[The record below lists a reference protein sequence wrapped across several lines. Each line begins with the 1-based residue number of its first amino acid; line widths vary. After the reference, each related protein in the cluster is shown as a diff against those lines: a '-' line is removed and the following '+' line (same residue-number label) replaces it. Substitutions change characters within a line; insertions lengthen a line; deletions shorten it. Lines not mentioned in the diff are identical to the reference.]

1 MKPNV
6 LFIIIDSLRS
16 DKFVDH
22 AKNHRN
28 SNISHLMKNGTFFPD
43 TISAANATVLSWS
56 ALFTSKFPF
65 KTGIRSARFN
75 KLNSNITTSFDVFKK
90 NNYNILGY
98 LPKLSETVG
107 LFPKFDNNDYLY
119 DFYGGLTNGLAE
131 KTIEKLNSNL
141 STPWFFLVHSMDLH
155 QPITVSKDFDKQQY
169 GKNLYEKK
177 LSEIDYY
184 LGRIIEKIDLNNTIL
199 VITSDHGDY
208 IKSITK
214 YDHELNFNQ
223 NAKNE
228 KIISKFSK
236 FIPGFLEPVKDK
248 AFLKLEKEKQEKKY
262 KKISELNLREY
273 EKRALLAGKA
283 DEDHFLF
290 DELIKVPFLLYGKNI
305 PQKILTSKQI
315 RSVDIFP
322 TLFEFLNIGF
332 ETETDGI
339 NLKPLIDGMNFP
351 ENPAYIESNPL
362 VIKQSNDVVGIRTGD
377 YKYFRDKNDP
387 KMRIHLFDLN
397 KDPLEE
403 KNISSNTKL
412 VDKYEKILY
421 SLIQKNQSDN
431 QENTENSDEIEKE
444 LRKLGYV

>member
-1 MKPNV
+1 MRPNI

-16 DKFVDH
+16 DKFSEYVE
-22 AKNHRN
+22 NNPN
-28 SNISHLMKNGTFFPD
+28 SNISKLMNRGIYFPD
-43 TISAANATVLSWS
+43 TISSANATILSWS

-65 KTGIRSARFN
+65 KTGIRSTRFN
-75 KLNSNITTSFDVFKK
+75 KLNPNIITSFDILKK

-119 DFYGGLTNGLAE
+119 DFYGGLTNGLTN
-131 KTIEKLNSNL
+131 KIIEKLNPNL
-141 STPWFFLVHSMDLH
+141 ADPWFFLVHSMDLH
-155 QPITVSKDFDKQQY
+155 QPITVSKDFDNEQF
-169 GKNLYEKK
+169 GTNLYEKK
-177 LSEIDYY
+177 LSEINQY
-184 LGRIIEKIDLNNTIL
+184 LGQIIEKIDVNNTIL

-208 IKSITK
+208 VKSITK
-214 YDHELNFNQ
+214 YDHELNFDQ

-228 KIISKFSK
+228 KIVSKFSK

-248 AFLKLEKEKQEKKY
+248 AFLKLEKDKQEKKS
-262 KKISELNLREY
+262 KIISKLNLREY

-305 PQKILTSKQI
+305 SQNILINKQI

-322 TLFEFLNIGF
+322 TLFEFLDVKF
-332 ETETDGI
+332 ETEIDGV
-339 NLKPLIDGMNFP
+339 NLKPMIDGMNFP

-362 VIKQSNDVVGIRTGD
+362 VIKQSNDVVGIRTSD
-377 YKYFRDKNDP
+377 YKYFRDKNDSQ
-387 KMRIHLFDLN
+387 KRIHLFNLKD
-397 KDPLEE
+397 DPLEE
-403 KNISSNTKL
+403 KNISFNTDL
-412 VDKYEKILY
+412 VKKCENILTSFLENNHLDKH
-421 SLIQKNQSDN
+421 
-431 QENTENSDEIEKE
+431 ENTQDSDEIENE

>member
-1 MKPNV
+1 MNPNV

-16 DKFVDH
+16 DKFVEH
-22 AKNHRN
+22 TKNHHN
-28 SNISHLMKNGTFFPD
+28 SNISYLMKNGTFFPD
-43 TISAANATVLSWS
+43 TISAANATILSWS

-65 KTGIRSARFN
+65 KTGIRSTRFN
-75 KLNSNITTSFDVFKK
+75 KLNSNIITSFDIFKK
-90 NNYNILGY
+90 NNYKLLGY

-107 LFPKFDNNDYLY
+107 LFPKFENNDHLY

-155 QPITVSKDFDKQQY
+155 QPITVSKDFDKPQF
-169 GKNLYEKK
+169 GTNLYEKK

-184 LGRIIEKIDLNNTIL
+184 LGKIIEKTDLNNTIL

-208 IKSITK
+208 IKSITE
-214 YDHELNFNQ
+214 YDNDLNFDQ

-236 FIPGFLEPVKDK
+236 FIPGFLEPIKDK
-248 AFLKLEKEKQEKKY
+248 TFLKLEKEKQEKKS
-262 KKISELNLREY
+262 KKISQLNLREY

-305 PQKILTSKQI
+305 PQKILTAKQI

-322 TLFEFLNIGF
+322 TLFEFLNLRF

-339 NLKPLIDGMNFP
+339 NLKPVIDGMNFP

-387 KMRIHLFDLN
+387 KSRIHLFDL
-397 KDPLEE
+397 KEDPFEE
-403 KNISSNTKL
+403 KNISSNIDL
-412 VDKYEKILY
+412 VKKYEKIL
-421 SLIQKNQSDN
+421 SSILQKNQSEK
-431 QENTENSDEIEKE
+431 QENTQDSDEIEKE